1 MKYKLLET
9 VEKTAFVTPKG
20 HYEFMRCH
28 LAYES
33 RWNLRCDKKTVSLLN
48 KQIFWLGSCI
58 FSKKNEKLYL
68 QQTITVYQ
76 FICENLMY
84 K

>member
-1 MKYKLLET
+1 MKYKFLET

-48 KQIFWLGSCI
+48 KKIFWLGSCKFFQRICEII
-58 FSKKNEKLYL
+58 FR
-68 QQTITVYQ
+68 QTITVCEL
-76 FICENLMY
+76 FINI
-84 K
+84 